1 MKQIDDHFF
10 NLLVNNKLK
19 ISNNIVNRI
28 NDSYFQEKF
37 NSVSKRVVS
46 NEAEFNFFGIN
57 ARKALEEARKNNVK
71 TARAFLERSDAFI
84 TSPDNNV
91 EAFLYNAVKNPISA
105 YVLYKEGKFEEAIRL
120 SHQIMEED
128 SVLEQDFPIFLFH
141 KVQQL
146 NNIVRIYFRNGKTYQ
161 GAAITKDILDFL
173 IFDTAFSCN
182 NIEFTT
188 YSDDESRKLKIAMV
202 YQIFFELVHHL
213 NRKKIFDNQ
222 ILQGFAAFADKGTN
236 DAAYS
241 GIIEWL
247 LLKEKIAAGEQD
259 IVSAFMEF
267 LAVSEYFYSLD
278 PLYNVLNSVLYT
290 IEPDEMLR
298 ATVDKFIIE
307 NYD

>member
-1 MKQIDDHFF
+1 MKQIDDRLF
-10 NLLVNNKLK
+10 NLLVDNKLK

-37 NSVSKRVVS
+37 SSVSKRVVS

-57 ARKALEEARKNNVK
+57 AKKALEEARKSNVK
-71 TARAFLERSDAFI
+71 TARALLERSDAFI
-84 TSPDNNV
+84 TSPENNV
-91 EAFLYNAVKNPISA
+91 EALLYSAVKNPISA
-105 YVLYKEGKFEEAIRL
+105 YVLYKEGKFDEAIRI

-146 NNIVRIYFRNGKTYQ
+146 NNIVRIYFRNGNTYQ
-161 GAAITKDILDFL
+161 GAAITRDILDFL
-173 IFDTAFSCN
+173 IFDTAFSFGS
-182 NIEFTT
+182 IEFTT
-188 YSDDESRKLKIAMV
+188 YSDDESRKLKAAMV
-202 YQIFFELVHHL
+202 YQIFFELIHHL
-213 NRKKIFDNQ
+213 NRKKIFDNE
-222 ILQGFAAFADKGTN
+222 ILQGFSGFTSKSAN
-236 DAAYS
+236 DAAYR
-241 GIIEWL
+241 GIIGWI

-259 IVSAFMEF
+259 IVSAFVEF
-267 LAVSEYFYSLD
+267 LTISEYFYSLD

-290 IEPDEMLR
+290 IGPDEMLR